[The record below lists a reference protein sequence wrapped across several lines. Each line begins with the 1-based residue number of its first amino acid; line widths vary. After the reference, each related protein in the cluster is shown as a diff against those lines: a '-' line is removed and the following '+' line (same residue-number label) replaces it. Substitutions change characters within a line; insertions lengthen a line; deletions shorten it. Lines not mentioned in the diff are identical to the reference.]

1 MSLYVD
7 ALIEMIDSERKE
19 NGARREDW
27 ERALALVYTYAD
39 TEPPVLRYQVEVSLS
54 SGAEPIAAFQTE
66 EISLDFGKAYV
77 PAHLTFHIRDLH
89 TGVVLD

>member
-1 MSLYVD
+1 MGSHVD
-7 ALIEMIDSERKE
+7 HLAKIVDDHRKVY
-19 NGARREDW
+19 GSRREDW